1 MLSADACLIVTVVVK
16 TVLSEDYKHVQPYKQ
31 FTWCQFCYAV
41 HIHSCVLL
49 ESVLCNSWTFGR
61 DNAVHLKKKKKK
73 NLLFKQKRISI
84 ILFFHETSWRKKT
97 KQFCWRSTS
106 NDPLNGFYQAHRRVF
121 STFRVF
127 APDLQLIILT
137 LGALQLSKQCACW
150 SHCCL
155 IKSIVIWFDI
165 CHVTTLSLI

>member
-49 ESVLCNSWTFGR
+49 ESVLCNSWTFGT
-61 DNAVHLKKKKKK
+61 DNAVHLKKKKIYYLNRKE
-73 NLLFKQKRISI
+73 FQ
-84 ILFFHETSWRKKT
+84 LFFFSMKQADVKKK

-127 APDLQLIILT
+127 APDLQLIMLT

>member
-49 ESVLCNSWTFGR
+49 ESVLCNSWTFGT
-61 DNAVHLKKKKKK
+61 DNAVHLKKQKKQTYYLSRKEFQ
-73 NLLFKQKRISI
+73 LFC
-84 ILFFHETSWRKKT
+84 FFHETSWRKK

-127 APDLQLIILT
+127 APDLQLIMLT

>member
-1 MLSADACLIVTVVVK
+1 MFNHTSSLHDVSFVMQYTFILVCCSSLFYVTHGHSVETMLCT
-16 TVLSEDYKHVQPYKQ
+16 
-31 FTWCQFCYAV
+31 
-41 HIHSCVLL
+41 
-49 ESVLCNSWTFGR
+49 
-61 DNAVHLKKKKKK
+61 LKKKKIYYLNRKEFQ
-73 NLLFKQKRISI
+73 LFC
-84 ILFFHETSWRKKT
+84 FFHETSWRKK

-106 NDPLNGFYQAHRRVF
+106 NDTLNGFYQAHRRVF

-127 APDLQLIILT
+127 APDLQLIMLT